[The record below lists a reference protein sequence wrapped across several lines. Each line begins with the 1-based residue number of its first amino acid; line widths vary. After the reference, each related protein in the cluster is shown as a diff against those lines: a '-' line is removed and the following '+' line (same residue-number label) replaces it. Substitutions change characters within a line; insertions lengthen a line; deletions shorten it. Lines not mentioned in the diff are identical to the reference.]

1 MQGNFESLFGQDRR
15 HNDGQEEYRSLYEL
29 YTERRKGTLPT
40 YADKKIEN
48 FVKGPKLAETLLKSD
63 VYGSIAKFEQSNT
76 SPAGYVAVLAEQ
88 LTELDSLLDTIMKPV
103 EKQVVAERLGGM
115 GDSLKSL
122 QKKL

>member
-48 FVKGPKLAETLLKSD
+48 FVKGSKLAETLLKSD
-63 VYGSIAKFEQSNT
+63 VYGSIANFEQSNT

-103 EKQVVAERLGGM
+103 EKQVVA
-115 GDSLKSL
+115 
-122 QKKL
+122 